1 MTTDP
6 QTDTKTFTWEITGD
20 RSALGTQFTWA
31 GVNSAELIFEA
42 EFGGRA
48 EVGLDILSRSQDCT
62 QAQEDA
68 LALKAQ

>member
-6 QTDTKTFTWEITGD
+6 QTDTKTFTWEITGGS
-20 RSALGTQFTWA
+20 SALET
-31 GVNSAELIFEA
+31 ELIFEA

-62 QAQEDA
+62 QAQ
-68 LALKAQ
+68 